1 MNDKNK
7 KKKDSPLGGLIIA
20 AIFIFGVLG
29 EAAPEAVGVLIF
41 LAIIAVAVFVIV
53 RAAKSQA
60 AAKEGGKAAPVEF
73 SPEAMKKVAKESFSK
88 VMTEAK
94 KYAETADCE
103 DDHEHVEPSY
113 NMSADEK
120 RRQQLKSMLAN
131 GLIEKEEYNIML
143 KRYGLK

>member
-7 KKKDSPLGGLIIA
+7 KEKNSPIGLIIA
-20 AIFIFGVLG
+20 AFIIFSVLG
-29 EAAPEAVGVLIF
+29 EAAPEAVVVLII
-41 LAIIAVAVFVIV
+41 LAIVAVAIFVVV
-53 RAAKSQA
+53 RAAKA
-60 AAKEGGKAAPVEF
+60 TNAAKGDGKAAPVEF

-94 KYAETADCE
+94 KYAETADCD
-103 DDHEHVEPSY
+103 DDHEHVEPDY

-143 KRYGLK
+143 RRYGLK

>member
-7 KKKDSPLGGLIIA
+7 KKKDSPLGLIIA
-20 AIFIFGVLG
+20 AIFIFGVIG
-29 EAAPEAVGVLIF
+29 EADSAAAGVLIF
-41 LAIIAVAVFVIV
+41 FVIIAVAIFIIV
-53 RAAKSQA
+53 RTAKSQA
-60 AAKEGGKAAPVEF
+60 AAKGDGKAAEF
-73 SPEAMKKVAKESFSK
+73 NPEAMKKAAKESFSK

-94 KYAETADCE
+94 KYAETADCD
-103 DDHEHVEPSY
+103 DDHEHVEPDY
-113 NMSADEK
+113 TMDADEK

>member
-7 KKKDSPLGGLIIA
+7 KKKDSPLGLIIA
-20 AIFIFGVLG
+20 AFIIFGVIG
-29 EAAPEAVGVLIF
+29 EADPAAIGVLIF
-41 LAIIAVAVFVIV
+41 LAIVAVAVFIVI

-60 AAKEGGKAAPVEF
+60 AAKAGGKAAPVEF

-103 DDHEHVEPSY
+103 DDHEHVEPDY

>member
-7 KKKDSPLGGLIIA
+7 KKKDSPLGLIIA
-20 AIFIFGVLG
+20 AFIIFGVIG
-29 EAAPEAVGVLIF
+29 EADSAAAVILIF
-41 LAIIAVAVFVIV
+41 LVIIAAIIFVVV
-53 RAAKSQA
+53 RAAKA
-60 AAKEGGKAAPVEF
+60 TNAAKEGGKAAPVEF
-73 SPEAMKKVAKESFSK
+73 SPEAMKKAAKASFSK

-94 KYAETADCE
+94 KYAETADCD
-103 DDHEHVEPSY
+103 DDHEHVEPDY

>member
-7 KKKDSPLGGLIIA
+7 KEKNSPIGLIIA
-20 AIFIFGVLG
+20 AFIIFSVLG
-29 EAAPEAVGVLIF
+29 EAAPEAVVVLII
-41 LAIIAVAVFVIV
+41 LAIVAVAIFVVV

-60 AAKEGGKAAPVEF
+60 AAKGDGNAAPVEF
-73 SPEAMKKVAKESFSK
+73 SPEAMKKAAKESFSK

-94 KYAETADCE
+94 KYAETADC
-103 DDHEHVEPSY
+103 DNDHVHVEPGY
-113 NMSADEK
+113 NVGADEK
-120 RRQQLKSMLAN
+120 RRQQLKSMLEN

>member
-7 KKKDSPLGGLIIA
+7 KEKNSPIGLIIA
-20 AIFIFGVLG
+20 AFIIFGVIG
-29 EAAPEAVGVLIF
+29 EADSAAAGVLIF
-41 LAIIAVAVFVIV
+41 LAIVAVAIFVIV

-60 AAKEGGKAAPVEF
+60 AAKGDGKAAPVEF

-103 DDHEHVEPSY
+103 DDHEHVEPDY

-143 KRYGLK
+143 RRYGLK